1 MGNASKRRYDGKH
14 RVTRAFLADYII
26 IKEFSQRAGLSMAE
40 ALHRLIA
47 RQVPEAKPMVRPAS
61 KPAFRVTTPIALR
74 QRLAPV
80 IATNGSKVSAYRIK
94 TKGVRYA

>member
-26 IKEFSQRAGLSMAE
+26 IKKFAQRAGLSMAE

-47 RQVPEAKPMVRPAS
+47 LQVPKAKPVAQ
-61 KPAFRVTTPIALR
+61 PAFRVSARPAFRIRPQPTM
-74 QRLAPV
+74 V
-80 IATNGSKVSAYRIK
+80 TNGHKAGTLVIK
-94 TKGVRYA
+94 PKGGIIQ